1 MSAYTIEK
9 MADRPVLVI
18 THHAA
23 YKPAEHIE
31 SLIEELFA
39 ALDSVDEP
47 VFVISVLVDA
57 QLNVQ
62 DMMAAGNIQAKYTQ
76 RFHEHPN
83 YRGILYVPSP
93 KFLPH
98 YKKVMEGLKTD
109 QFGGQRG
116 IVMESLEDALTY
128 VDNS

>member
-1 MSAYTIEK
+1 MTAYTIEK
-9 MADRPVLVI
+9 MADHPALLI
-18 THHAA
+18 THHEV

-31 SLIEELFA
+31 GLIQDLFI
-39 ALDSVDEP
+39 ALDSVEEP

-62 DMMAAGNIQAKYTQ
+62 DMIAAGNIQAKYAQ

-109 QFGGQRG
+109 QFGSQKG
-116 IVMESLEDALTY
+116 IVMDSLEDALAY